1 MSKVLAAID
10 NSAAARPVL
19 SAAVAVAGLLGAEV
33 EAVHAREDGY
43 RTALAAAEAAG
54 VLLRETTTRGVRGLV
69 EAAEDSDVAQVVLGA
84 RATHAGR
91 RPAGHVALELARS
104 VRKPLVVVPPE
115 VSLPVTLR
123 RILVPLDGT
132 RATADALAATVR
144 LACRSKLE
152 VIALHVYEYADL
164 PLFSDQPQHE
174 LDAWTHEFLRR
185 HSPDPDL
192 VTLETRVGV
201 PGDHVLR
208 VARDAGADMVAL
220 GWSQHLDQGR
230 AAVVREVL
238 GGSPLPVLLVPIDA
252 RLEDDPVEGWAGTG
266 AAASAT
272 AAPFGELP
280 SEHARPGIH

>member
-19 SAAVAVAGLLGAEV
+19 STAVAVAGLLGAEV
-33 EAVHAREDGY
+33 EAVHAREDGF

-54 VLLRETTTRGVRGLV
+54 VLLRETRTRGVRGLV
-69 EAAEDSDVAQVVLGA
+69 QAAEDADVAQVVLGA
-84 RATHAGR
+84 RATHGGR

-104 VRKPLVVVPPE
+104 LSKPLVVVPPE
-115 VSLPVTLR
+115 VPLPVVLR
-123 RILVPLDGT
+123 RILVPFDGT

-174 LDAWTHEFLRR
+174 FDAWAHEFLRR

-192 VTLETRVGV
+192 VALETRVGE
-201 PGDHVLR
+201 PGEHVLR
-208 VARDAGADMVAL
+208 VAREARADMVAL

-238 GGSPLPVLLVPIDA
+238 AGSPLPVLLVPIDA
-252 RLEDDPVEGWAGTG
+252 RLEDDPAEVWTGTS
-266 AAASAT
+266 ARAASAT
-272 AAPFGELP
+272 ASPE
-280 SEHARPGIH
+280 

>member
-19 SAAVAVAGLLGAEV
+19 STAVAVAGLLGAEV

-54 VLLRETTTRGVRGLV
+54 FLLRETTTRGVRGLV
-69 EAAEDSDVAQVVLGA
+69 EAAEDADVAQVVLGA
-84 RATHAGR
+84 RASRAGR

-115 VSLPVTLR
+115 VSLPVILR

-132 RATADALAATVR
+132 RATDDALAATVQ
-144 LACRSKLE
+144 LACRSKLK
-152 VIALHVYEYADL
+152 VIALHVHEYADL
-164 PLFSDQPQHE
+164 PLFSDQPQYE
-174 LDAWTHEFLRR
+174 VEAWEQEFLRR
-185 HSPDPDL
+185 HCPHPEL

-208 VARDAGADMVAL
+208 VARDAGADMVVL
-220 GWSQHLDQGR
+220 GWSQQLDQGR

-238 GGSPLPVLLVPIDA
+238 AGSPMPVLLVPIDA
-252 RLEDDPVEGWAGTG
+252 RLEDDPADDWAGTSARAAS

-272 AAPFGELP
+272 AAPATA
-280 SEHARPGIH
+280 SKK